1 MVLDFPLALNYPRV
15 PVGPSRSKHSMSAK
29 EQKKPELQTTRNS
42 LLTVKMRIEEDTA
55 IKITALKPRT
65 LSMSTFCALL
75 VEYGMERWEKAYF
88 EDSEG

>member
-1 MVLDFPLALNYPRV
+1 
-15 PVGPSRSKHSMSAK
+15 
-29 EQKKPELQTTRNS
+29 
-42 LLTVKMRIEEDTA
+42 MRIEEDTA
-55 IKITALKPRT
+55 IRITALKPRT